1 MSQTQEKQ
9 DFDLDDKPSA
19 QYIEYKDGLAGLDE
33 RKELEYPEALKNM
46 PEPPSMETLLAGL
59 EHQKGSSEYTLAQ
72 QCKQEWRLILAAMPY
87 IIAK

>member
-1 MSQTQEKQ
+1 MNHPNEKQ
-9 DFDLDDKPSA
+9 TFDLDDKPSA
-19 QYIEYKDGLAGLDE
+19 QYIEYKDGLSGPDE
-33 RKELEYPEALKNM
+33 TQELEYPEALKNM

-72 QCKQEWRLILAAMPY
+72 QCKKEWRLILAAMPY